1 MTNEFKGTK
10 GKFKAEFN
18 GVYYEV
24 KEVIEYPQTYRGDI
38 CSVHH
43 AENIH
48 GITKAEQVANAHL
61 IVEAFNVVNSTG
73 LTPNQLVEQNK
84 ELLEACKRAEK
95 HHQGLHSEIGSILRN
110 AIANAEK

>member
-10 GKFKAEFN
+10 GKFIINKSSNFSNRDNVMIGERKIF
-18 GVYYEV
+18 
-24 KEVIEYPQTYRGDI
+24 VIENHSAPDEE
-38 CSVHH
+38 
-43 AENIH
+43 AE
-48 GITKAEQVANAHL
+48 ANAHL
-61 IVEAFNVVNSTG
+61 IAEAFNVVNSTG
-73 LTPNQLVEQNK
+73 YSPNQLAEQNK